1 MTKRRKD
8 QILQILPDIRP
19 INVYLFFMIMMF
31 QKTSGLILAF
41 LPIMP
46 IIDVEKVEAKIRR
59 QRLGIHGE
67 DSDSESED
75 SESDI
80 TSSENPR
87 PDNTQ
92 NRGGTATKGG
102 GPFGGGGG
110 GGTNKKSTDG
120 PKKQKNSKGSKNPKD
135 TSLWKKL
142 WDWLFG

>member
-1 MTKRRKD
+1 MTKL
-8 QILQILPDIRP
+8 ITT
-19 INVYLFFMIMMF
+19 M
-31 QKTSGLILAF
+31 ILAF

-67 DSDSESED
+67 DED

-80 TSSENPR
+80 ASSENATPE
-87 PDNTQ
+87 PDNIL
-92 NRGGTATKGG
+92 NRGGTATKGSD
-102 GPFGGGGG
+102 PFGGGGG
-110 GGTNKKSTDG
+110 GGGRKGTTG
-120 PKKQKNSKGSKNPKD
+120 PKKQKDTKDKKNPKD